1 MAKHVAN
8 GGGAPKSRTS
18 EEYDAIR
25 RASKAGKNKRTKGKT
40 RVTNKPSPV
49 TVVRHFDAHDFIVNW
64 ARNKGRATR
73 DLGRNTFERR
83 VAFEVLKAYANS
95 LVKAGD
101 TPEMKHYLR
110 LADARQ
116 KVEKDVGIVPLNNAN
131 RAPFNTGFLSAK
143 KALDEGSR
151 IAEFCRTL
159 DMAAAARVGVNNPR
173 ADAFIARFTDSSDS
187 TLSESV
193 RQTA

>member
-1 MAKHVAN
+1 MAKHAAN

-25 RASKAGKNKRTKGKT
+25 RASKAGKNRRTKNK
-40 RVTNKPSPV
+40 VKNANKPSPV

-64 ARNKGRATR
+64 ARSKGRATR
-73 DLGRNTFERR
+73 KLGQNTFERR
-83 VAFEVLKAYANS
+83 VAFEVLVAYANS

-101 TPEMKHYLR
+101 TPEIKHCLR
-110 LADARQ
+110 LSDARQ
-116 KVEKDVGIVPLNNAN
+116 KVEKDMGIVPLNSAN

-151 IAEFCRTL
+151 IAEFCRAL
-159 DMAAAARVGVNNPR
+159 DMAAAAKVGMNNPK
-173 ADAFIARFTDSSDS
+173 ADAFIARFTVPSDS
-187 TLSESV
+187 TSSEPV